1 MDTTASF
8 LAPPMRDREQRHRR
22 LVLGGVGALVLLSL
36 SPIFGHH
43 LSARVDAAVIGQ
55 DHLWGMCLIALHLL
69 VAPIHTA
76 FHGLLIA
83 GLAYAIWDR
92 GRAWLRVRRA
102 LSWLPAPSTT
112 ISHAGLESSI
122 RHAGLSPAQV
132 RVVDGLPN
140 PAFTAGFLRPVVY
153 ICASLPETLSVAE
166 LTAVLQHEAR
176 HVRRRDPL
184 RLSMLRFLGCTLF
197 WIPAFRRLAADVA
210 DETEIAADD
219 AAARENPLALA
230 SAILAL
236 AQWRDASRGSSFD
249 HLSPGD
255 VTGLLSTGGFRG
267 AGAFDTLLERRIRRL
282 AGESAPVPT
291 RLTRRSLLGAAL
303 TLGLVWGS
311 GVIVAHPMPGMAHAG
326 VVAHCEHGD
335 APALSHL
342 FCLRDA
348 VRSATGAV
356 ECPHGGSG

>member
-1 MDTTASF
+1 MTASF

-43 LSARVDAAVIGQ
+43 LSAGVDAAVIGQ

-69 VAPIHTA
+69 VAPIHTT
-76 FHGLLIA
+76 FHVLLIA
-83 GLAYAIWDR
+83 GVAYAIWDR

-102 LSWLPAPSTT
+102 LAWLPALETENT
-112 ISHAGLESSI
+112 HAGLDISI
-122 RHAGLSPAQV
+122 RRAGLTASQV

-140 PAFTAGFLRPVVY
+140 PAFTAGFLRPTVF
-153 ICASLPETLSVAE
+153 ICRTLPETLSTAE
-166 LTAVLQHEAR
+166 LNAVLQHEAR

-184 RLSMLRFLGCTLF
+184 RLSLLRFLGCTLF

-219 AAARENPLALA
+219 AAALDDPLALA

-236 AQWRDASRGSSFD
+236 AQWRDTSSRP
-249 HLSPGD
+249 SPSNRLMTGD
-255 VTGLLSTGGFRG
+255 VTGLVSACDRGST
-267 AGAFDTLLERRIRRL
+267 GAFDALLERRIRRL
-282 AGESAPVPT
+282 AGESVPVAT

-311 GVIVAHPMPGMAHAG
+311 GVIVAHPMPGMPRAG
-326 VVAHCEHGD
+326 GVAHCEHGT
-335 APALSHL
+335 ASAWTHL

-348 VRSATGAV
+348 VPSATGAI
-356 ECPHGGSG
+356 ECPHGHSG

>member
-1 MDTTASF
+1 MTASF

-76 FHGLLIA
+76 FHALLVA
-83 GLAYAIWDR
+83 GVAYAIWDR
-92 GRAWLRVRRA
+92 GRAWFRVRRA
-102 LSWLPAPSTT
+102 LAWLPGLETAE
-112 ISHAGLESSI
+112 SHAGLDISI
-122 RHAGLSPAQV
+122 RRAGLTTRQV

-140 PAFTAGFLRPVVY
+140 PAFTAGFLRPVVF
-153 ICASLPETLSVAE
+153 ICRTLAETLSTDE

-184 RLSMLRFLGCTLF
+184 RLSLLRFLGCTLF

-219 AAARENPLALA
+219 AAARDNPLALA

-236 AQWRDASRGSSFD
+236 AQWRDTSRRAPSK
-249 HLSPGD
+249 LMMGD
-255 VTGLLSTGGFRG
+255 VTGLVGTGSHRS
-267 AGAFDTLLERRIRRL
+267 AAAFDTLLERRIRRL
-282 AGESAPVPT
+282 AGESAPVAT

-303 TLGLVWGS
+303 TLGLVWSS
-311 GVIVAHPMPGMAHAG
+311 GVIVAHPMPGMAHAAAE
-326 VVAHCEHGD
+326 AHCEHGN
-335 APALSHL
+335 ASAWSHL

-348 VRSATGAV
+348 VPTATGAV
-356 ECPHGGSG
+356 ECPHGHSG

>member
-1 MDTTASF
+1 MTASF
-8 LAPPMRDREQRHRR
+8 LAPPMRDREQRHRK

-55 DHLWGMCLIALHLL
+55 DHLWGMCLIALHLI
-69 VAPIHTA
+69 VAPIHTV
-76 FHGLLIA
+76 FHGLLVA
-83 GLAYAIWDR
+83 GVAYAIWDR
-92 GRAWLRVRRA
+92 GRAWFRLRRA
-102 LSWLPAPSTT
+102 LAWLPGVETAET
-112 ISHAGLESSI
+112 HAGLDVSM
-122 RHAGLSPAQV
+122 RRAGLSASQV

-140 PAFTAGFLRPVVY
+140 PAFTAGFLRPTVFL
-153 ICASLPETLSVAE
+153 CRTLPEMLSLDE

-176 HVRRRDPL
+176 HVRQRDPL
-184 RLSMLRFLGCTLF
+184 RLSLLRFLGCTLF

-219 AAARENPLALA
+219 AAAHDNPLALA

-236 AQWRDASRGSSFD
+236 ALWRDTSRRLPSNR
-249 HLSPGD
+249 LVTGD
-255 VTGLLSTGGFRG
+255 VIGLVGTGRHGSV
-267 AGAFDTLLERRIRRL
+267 AAFDTLLERRIRRL
-282 AGESAPVPT
+282 AGESAPVVT

-311 GVIVAHPMPGMAHAG
+311 GVIVAHPMPGMDHAHG
-326 VVAHCEHGD
+326 VAHCEHGE
-335 APALSHL
+335 ASAWSHL

-348 VRSATGAV
+348 ARGTTGAV
-356 ECPHGGSG
+356 ECPHGHSG

>member
-1 MDTTASF
+1 
-8 LAPPMRDREQRHRR
+8 MRDREQRHRR

-43 LSARVDAAVIGQ
+43 LSARVDAVVIGQ
-55 DHLWGMCLIALHLL
+55 DHLWGVCLIALHLL
-69 VAPIHTA
+69 VAPIHSA
-76 FHGLLIA
+76 FHALLVA
-83 GLAYAIWDR
+83 GLTYAIWDR
-92 GRAWLRVRRA
+92 ARAWLRLRRA
-102 LSWLPAPSTT
+102 LAWLPVPAADVANASLDVS
-112 ISHAGLESSI
+112 IRRAGLTA
-122 RHAGLSPAQV
+122 RQV

-140 PAFTAGFLRPVVY
+140 PAFTAGFLRPTVF
-153 ICASLPETLSVAE
+153 ICRTLTDTLSTAE

-176 HVRRRDPL
+176 HVRHRDPL
-184 RLSMLRFLGCTLF
+184 RLSLLRFLACTLF

-236 AQWRDASRGSSFD
+236 AQWRNVSRRSSD
-249 HLSPGD
+249 NVLSAGD
-255 VTGLLSTGGFRG
+255 VAGLVSTGGGRA
-267 AGAFDTLLERRIRRL
+267 AGAFNALLERRVRRL
-282 AGESAPVPT
+282 AGESAPVVT

-311 GVIVAHPMPGMAHAG
+311 GVIVAHPMPGMAHMAG
-326 VVAHCEHGD
+326 VAHCEHGD
-335 APALSHL
+335 AAALSHL

-348 VRSATGAV
+348 VQSATGAV
-356 ECPHGGSG
+356 ECPHRHAA

>member
-1 MDTTASF
+1 MTASF

-69 VAPIHTA
+69 VAPIHSA
-76 FHGLLIA
+76 FHGLLVM
-83 GLAYAIWDR
+83 GVAYAIWDR
-92 GRAWLRVRRA
+92 GRAWFRVRQA
-102 LSWLPAPSTT
+102 LAWLPALETADRYT
-112 ISHAGLESSI
+112 GLDNIIRRAGLT
-122 RHAGLSPAQV
+122 PVQV
-132 RVVDGLPN
+132 RVVEGLPN
-140 PAFTAGFLRPVVY
+140 PAFTAGFLRPTVF
-153 ICASLPETLSVAE
+153 ICRTLPEMLSTEE
-166 LTAVLQHEAR
+166 LTAVLQHKAR

-184 RLSMLRFLGCTLF
+184 RLSLLRFLGCTLF

-219 AAARENPLALA
+219 AAASANPLALA

-236 AQWRDASRGSSFD
+236 AQWHDTSRR
-249 HLSPGD
+249 SPFNRLMTGD
-255 VTGLLSTGGFRG
+255 VTGLVSVGARGST
-267 AGAFDTLLERRIRRL
+267 AAFDTLLERRIRRL
-282 AGESAPVPT
+282 AGESAPVAT

-311 GVIVAHPMPGMAHAG
+311 GVIVAHPMPGMAHAAG
-326 VVAHCEHGD
+326 EAHCEHGN
-335 APALSHL
+335 ASAWSHL
-342 FCLRDA
+342 FCLRDG
-348 VRSATGAV
+348 VRSGTAAV
-356 ECPHGGSG
+356 ECPHEHPG

>member
-1 MDTTASF
+1 
-8 LAPPMRDREQRHRR
+8 MRDREQRHRR

-43 LSARVDAAVIGQ
+43 LSARVDAAMFGQ

-69 VAPIHTA
+69 VAPIHSA
-76 FHGLLIA
+76 FHGLLVM

-92 GRAWLRVRRA
+92 GRAWFRMRRA
-102 LSWLPAPSTT
+102 LAWLPALETTDST
-112 ISHAGLESSI
+112 AGLDISI
-122 RHAGLSPAQV
+122 RRAGLTASQV
-132 RVVDGLPN
+132 RVIDGLPN
-140 PAFTAGFLRPVVY
+140 PAFTAGFLRPMVY
-153 ICASLPETLSVAE
+153 LCRTLPETLSTEE

-236 AQWRDASRGSSFD
+236 AQWRDTSRRSSSK
-249 HLSPGD
+249 HLTTGD
-255 VTGLLSTGGFRG
+255 VSGLVNVGGHG
-267 AGAFDTLLERRIRRL
+267 AAGAFDTLLERRIRRL
-282 AGESAPVPT
+282 AGESAPVAT

-311 GVIVAHPMPGMAHAG
+311 GVIVAHPMPGMDHAAG
-326 VVAHCEHGD
+326 ESHCEHGN
-335 APALSHL
+335 ASAWSHL

-356 ECPHGGSG
+356 ECPHGQSG

>member
-1 MDTTASF
+1 MTASF

-55 DHLWGMCLIALHLL
+55 DHLWGICLIALHLL

-76 FHGLLIA
+76 FHGLLVA
-83 GLAYAIWDR
+83 GVVYAIWDR
-92 GRAWLRVRRA
+92 GRAWFRVRRA
-102 LSWLPAPSTT
+102 LAWLPAQESDDT
-112 ISHAGLESSI
+112 HAGLGISI
-122 RHAGLSPAQV
+122 RRAGLTASQV

-140 PAFTAGFLRPVVY
+140 PAFTAGFIRPTVF
-153 ICASLPETLSVAE
+153 ICRTLPETLSTEE

-184 RLSMLRFLGCTLF
+184 RLSLLRFLGCTLF

-219 AAARENPLALA
+219 AAAHENPLVLA
-230 SAILAL
+230 SAILVL
-236 AQWRDASRGSSFD
+236 AQWRDTSSRHAPSSR
-249 HLSPGD
+249 LMTGD
-255 VTGLLSTGGFRG
+255 VTPLVSGGGHGSG
-267 AGAFDTLLERRIRRL
+267 AAFDTLLERRIRRL
-282 AGESAPVPT
+282 AGESAEVAT

-303 TLGLVWGS
+303 TLGLVWVS
-311 GVIVAHPMPGMAHAG
+311 GVIVAHPMPGMDPATEGAHCAHAN
-326 VVAHCEHGD
+326 AS
-335 APALSHL
+335 AWSHL

-348 VRSATGAV
+348 ARGSTRAG
-356 ECPHGGSG
+356 ECPHDHAG

>member
-1 MDTTASF
+1 MTASF

-43 LSARVDAAVIGQ
+43 LSARVDAVVIGQ

-69 VAPIHTA
+69 VAPIHTL
-76 FHGLLIA
+76 FHALLVA
-83 GLAYAIWDR
+83 GVAYAIWDR

-102 LSWLPAPSTT
+102 LAWLPGSETAESHPGLD
-112 ISHAGLESSI
+112 ISIRRAGLTAS
-122 RHAGLSPAQV
+122 QV

-140 PAFTAGFLRPVVY
+140 PAFTAGFLRPTVF
-153 ICASLPETLSVAE
+153 ICRTLPEMLSTEE

-184 RLSMLRFLGCTLF
+184 RLSLLRFLGCTLF

-219 AAARENPLALA
+219 AAARDNPLALA

-236 AQWRDASRGSSFD
+236 AQWRDTSRRSSSTR
-249 HLSPGD
+249 LMTGD
-255 VTGLLSTGGFRG
+255 VTGLVSASDRRA

-282 AGESAPVPT
+282 AGESAPVAT

-311 GVIVAHPMPGMAHAG
+311 GVIVAHPMPGMAHSAG
-326 VVAHCEHGD
+326 EAHCEHGK
-335 APALSHL
+335 ASVWSHL

-348 VRSATGAV
+348 VRSASGAV
-356 ECPHGGSG
+356 ECPHGHSG